1 MRKTKEKRRSKN
13 LFDWIAD
20 FFKALFDLIPKIM
33 YLLYASLACVI
44 DLLQLFFRKLAGL
57 DVYYVDGQAVTGDI
71 VTNFITGILGIS
83 PYGFEYSALTTVFY
97 SFIIFGIV
105 ICFMSIIVAI
115 IKSHYTYDDKSA
127 KGPMQYVYTG
137 AKAVLNMIAVPI
149 IVVLGLYMSQAI
161 LTALDSLTS
170 ITSGSITSLYGEYTE
185 GENAGE
191 NVADVMLQSVT
202 TSQGNDTFIFY
213 DIFGFSCQ
221 IQYGPA
227 EPNMQWLA
235 SDLPSL
241 SLIGSANQTF
251 SGSLFRVAAY
261 NANRVRINGSTNMS
275 GFDDGQLFENGAFE
289 GEGTSSQIETAA
301 DMVDTAFANNLH
313 LKDSYVMWLS
323 AGRDGGW
330 VSPSYFTNFLTMA
343 AGAFSKFNVG
353 AVWYYYDLWTFNFLV
368 GFAGIIICTTL
379 FINIIMGL
387 MARIFMCI
395 ALFLV
400 APPLF
405 GLAPLDGGKAGS
417 GWRENFMKQVL
428 MAYGSV
434 VGMNVMFLILPYMN
448 TIDFFNIPIADLI
461 AQSLLIIVGLITIK
475 SLISVLSGL
484 IGAADANETGEK
496 ISKEVGS
503 VAGKATAMTVGA
515 AKLGAKATGGMF
527 ATAGKMAGK
536 ISNATGL
543 TEKLKSAGK
552 SIAGSKLGKG
562 VKSFAGKVGHL
573 KDKITGM
580 EDVKKKQAD
589 QKKAEDD
596 VKEMDEFNAQEQL
609 LKDVAGTDGKD
620 FDAREFKE
628 KAEAAGF
635 SGKRLDDMVK
645 SVQGVASAG
654 GKMKIGDLRKGL
666 QAVDSKYNSGI
677 AAKWNTKKGNE
688 AERKKR
694 EAAVEKARK
703 ETRYAQE
710 DRGKLKRVRLGRWG
724 IGIAKGSAGLAG
736 QGLKKVDSVFKGS
749 DLYSQFKEDSFWKK
763 PNYEQQTAEN
773 TENMLGQ
780 MKAGREDMRTGFG
793 AIHDDIDAASRQAD
807 ANANKAEKHL
817 KNIASSTNEI
827 QKDTADIKQKTAR
840 ISRRA
845 KLALNAHRKAKGELE
860 DANKRLDK
868 VVKTLRDID
877 RKT

>member
-1 MRKTKEKRRSKN
+1 M
-13 LFDWIAD
+13 FDWITD
-20 FFKALFDLIPKIM
+20 FFKALFDLIPKII

-57 DVYYVDGQAVTGDI
+57 DVYYVDGQAIQGDI

-105 ICFMSIIVAI
+105 ICFMSTIVAI

-137 AKAVLNMIAVPI
+137 AKAVLNMVAVPI

-170 ITSGSITSLYGEYTE
+170 ITSGSITALYGQD
-185 GENAGE
+185 ENGE

-202 TSQGNDTFIFY
+202 TAQGKETFIYY

-227 EPNMQWLA
+227 APNMEWLA

-261 NANRVRINGSTNMS
+261 NANRVRISGSTNMS
-275 GFDDGQLFENGAFE
+275 GFDEGQLFENGAFE

-330 VSPSYFTNFLTMA
+330 VSLSYFTNFLTMA

-515 AKLGAKATGGMF
+515 AKLGAKATGGLLSGIGKG
-527 ATAGKMAGK
+527 AGWISDKTGLTNKLKGVGSK
-536 ISNATGL
+536 ISNS
-543 TEKLKSAGK
+543 KFGK
-552 SIAGSKLGKG
+552 SVKG
-562 VKSFAGKVGHL
+562 FAGKVGHL
-573 KDKITGM
+573 KDRVTGM
-580 EDVKKKQAD
+580 DKVKGKQKE
-589 QKKAEDD
+589 QAEAENK
-596 VKEMDEFNAQEQL
+596 VKEMDQFDTQEKL
-609 LKDVAGTDGKD
+609 LKEVAGTQGTD
-620 FDAREFKE
+620 FDAREFRE
-628 KAEAAGF
+628 KAKAAGF
-635 SGKRLDDMVK
+635 SGEKLDNMVNA
-645 SVQGVASAG
+645 VQGVASAG

-694 EAAVEKARK
+694 EDAVEKARK

-710 DRGKLKRVRLGRWG
+710 DRGQLRRVRLGRWG
-724 IGIAKGSAGLAG
+724 IGVAKGSAGLAG

-763 PNYEQQTAEN
+763 PNYEEQTANN
-773 TENMLGQ
+773 TKDILSEMQG
-780 MKAGREDMRTGFG
+780 GREDMRAGFG
-793 AIHDDIDAASRQAD
+793 AVHDDIHESSRLAD

-817 KNIASSTNEI
+817 RNIANKTNEI
-827 QKDTADIKQKTAR
+827 QQDTIDIKQKTAR
-840 ISRRA
+840 ISRRT